1 MITPP
6 LPGDI
11 DSALARFSMPVR
23 ARLLAIRAAI
33 FAVAARSEA
42 IGPLTETLK
51 WGEPAY
57 LTQATG
63 SGTTVRLGVS
73 KQAPGQAAVFVN
85 CRTSLISEFRAQ
97 FAEEFAYEGTR
108 ALIVPVEGALP
119 EEPLEICLHA
129 ALTYHRR
136 QKP

>member
-1 MITPP
+1 MIAPP
-6 LPGDI
+6 LPDDV
-11 DSALARFSMPVR
+11 DSALARFAPPVR
-23 ARLLAIRAAI
+23 ARLLAIRAVI
-33 FAVAARSEA
+33 FAVAARSET

-57 LTQATG
+57 LTEATG

-73 KQAPGQAAVFVN
+73 KQAPGQGAVFVN
-85 CRTSLISEFRAQ
+85 CRTSLVSEFRAQ

-108 ALIVPVEGALP
+108 ALILPADGPLP
-119 EEPLEICLHA
+119 EGPLAICLHA

-136 QKP
+136 